1 MPQSSHGALAHKV
14 WLSKLARLLASDLTI
29 TARPFISTEEA
40 LTLVRRNGML
50 HIFEPILSNSKESG
64 EQHTRQQPQPAARW
78 HSEPRRAPQLRER
91 LGGRLV
97 SRNIRLAMRRIG
109 TRLRNTKRQ
118 VRAVCRVAGVWSGK
132 TWTHS
137 VCGRTRNHSSKDLTS
152 PRCCSSR
159 LRQGPRY
166 SRGQFHAGHM
176 RA

>member
-1 MPQSSHGALAHKV
+1 
-14 WLSKLARLLASDLTI
+14 
-29 TARPFISTEEA
+29 
-40 LTLVRRNGML
+40 ML

-118 VRAVCRVAGVWSGK
+118 VRAVCRVAGVCLAKPGLTVSAGELGIILQRISLRLDAVLLDFVRARD
-132 TWTHS
+132 TLEGNFMLGT
-137 VCGRTRNHSSKDLTS
+137 CGLDV
-152 PRCCSSR
+152 
-159 LRQGPRY
+159 
-166 SRGQFHAGHM
+166 
-176 RA
+176 